1 MMRRYIAERLVYT
14 GLLLFMVSILIFALA
29 RLLPGDPIQAA
40 AMINGDLADAL
51 IIQDLRISFGLDK
64 PLYVQYGIWLKNFIA
79 GDWGVSIGSGENVR
93 EMFFSR
99 LPVTLELFAGSV
111 IWSVIIG
118 FPMGVVAVLRRN
130 TWLDATLTTMAIS
143 GVSIP
148 VFWLGIVLI
157 YLFAVTLHLLPPSGF
172 VPFSESPMENLLSV
186 IMPTFVMGTQGAGL
200 FARYVRSSLLDV
212 LGQDYI
218 RTARAKG
225 LTEKAILITH
235 AARPAM
241 IPVVTVVGLAWSY
254 VVAGSFLVEYIFAIP
269 GLGRMGVDA
278 VFARDFPVI
287 QATLIMVALNVLI
300 VNLIVDL
307 LYGYLDPRIR
317 VN

>member
-40 AMINGDLADAL
+40 AMINGDLADAQ

-79 GDWGVSIGSGENVR
+79 GDWGVSIGSGEKVR

-118 FPMGVVAVLRRN
+118 FPMGVIAVLRRN

-148 VFWLGIVLI
+148 VFWEGIVLI

-172 VPFSESPMENLLSV
+172 VPFSESPTENLLSV

>member
-14 GLLLFMVSILIFALA
+14 GLLLFMVSILIFVLA

-40 AMINGDLADAL
+40 AMINGDLADAT
-51 IIQDLRISFGLDK
+51 IIEDLRISFGLDK

-93 EMFFSR
+93 EMFSSR

-118 FPMGVVAVLRRN
+118 FPMGIVAVLRRN
-130 TWLDATLTTMAIS
+130 TWLDATLTTLSIS

-148 VFWLGIVLI
+148 VFWEGIVLI
-157 YLFAVTLHLLPPSGF
+157 YLFAVTFHLLPPSGF
-172 VPFSESPMENLLSV
+172 VPFSESPAENLLSV

-200 FARYVRSSLLDV
+200 FARYVRSSLMDV

-225 LTEKAILITH
+225 LSENAILIIH

-287 QATLIMVALNVLI
+287 QATLIMVALNVLL

-317 VN
+317 IS

>member
-40 AMINGDLADAL
+40 AMINGDLADAQ

-148 VFWLGIVLI
+148 VFWEGIVLI

-225 LTEKAILITH
+225 LTENAILITH

-254 VVAGSFLVEYIFAIP
+254 VVAGSFLVEYVFAIP

>member
-40 AMINGDLADAL
+40 AMINGDLADAQ

-79 GDWGVSIGSGENVR
+79 GDWGVSIGSGEKVR

-118 FPMGVVAVLRRN
+118 FPMGVIAVLRRN

-148 VFWLGIVLI
+148 VFWEGIVLI
-157 YLFAVTLHLLPPSGF
+157 YLFAVTFHLLPPSGF
-172 VPFSESPMENLLSV
+172 VPFSESPTENLLSV

>member
-29 RLLPGDPIQAA
+29 RLLPGDPIHAA
-40 AMINGDLADAL
+40 AMINGDLADAQ

-148 VFWLGIVLI
+148 VFWEGIVLI

-172 VPFSESPMENLLSV
+172 VPFSESPRENLLSV

-287 QATLIMVALNVLI
+287 QASLIMVALNVLI